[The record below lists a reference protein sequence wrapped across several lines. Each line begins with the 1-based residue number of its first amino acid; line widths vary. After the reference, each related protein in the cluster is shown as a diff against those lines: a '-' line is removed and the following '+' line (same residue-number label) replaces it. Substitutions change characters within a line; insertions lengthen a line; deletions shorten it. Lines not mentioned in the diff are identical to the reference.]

1 MIILDANVLS
11 ELMKPEPYPAVL
23 AWVADQPA
31 TELFTTSI
39 TEAEIFLGI
48 ELLSKGRRRDALLAA
63 AEKLFEIEFAGRV
76 FGFEGDAARAFSRI
90 AAHRRSIGRP
100 ISQADAQIAAIA
112 QVRRAKLASRNAGDF
127 VECRVDVVNPWERP

>member
-1 MIILDANVLS
+1 MIILDTNVIS
-11 ELMKPEPYPAVL
+11 ELMKPEPCPAVL

-48 ELLSKGRRRDALLAA
+48 ELLSKDRRRDALLAA
-63 AEKLFEIEFAGRV
+63 SEKLFEIEFAGRV
-76 FGFEGDAARAFSRI
+76 FGFEGDAAWAFSRI

-112 QVRRAKLASRNAGDF
+112 QVRRARLATRNAGDYA
-127 VECRVDVVNPWERP
+127 ECRVDVVNPWERP